1 MKLKLVMKMVLA
13 LLLVSAFLL
22 LYSVMQDQTLN
33 IAYVQAKVVDFGVW
47 RQSNAGLFVGFF
59 VVIYITITAL
69 SLPFAVWLTLAAG
82 LLFGLWWGTLI
93 VSFAS
98 SIGATLAFLSARF
111 VLRDWVATKLG
122 HRIKAIDSGLKKDG
136 VFYLFSL
143 RLIPVFPFF
152 AINLL
157 MGLTSVSTW
166 TFYWVSQAGML
177 AVTIVYVN
185 AGTQLANITNFNKSR
200 YDKFI
205 IIIKLKLLYP
215 CILYSMLQFY

>member
-1 MKLKLVMKMVLA
+1 MVTNMKLKLIIKMVFVLS
-13 LLLVSAFLL
+13 LVSAFVLL
-22 LYSVMQDQTLN
+22 FGVMQDQILN
-33 IAYVQAKVVDFGVW
+33 IAYAQTKVADLAVW
-47 RQSNAGLFVGFF
+47 RQANIGLFIGLFV
-59 VVIYITITAL
+59 VSYIVLTAL
-69 SLPFAVWLTLAAG
+69 SLLFSVWLTLAAG

-143 RLIPVFPFF
+143 RLIPVFLFF

-157 MGLTSVSTW
+157 MGL
-166 TFYWVSQAGML
+166 
-177 AVTIVYVN
+177 
-185 AGTQLANITNFNKSR
+185 K
-200 YDKFI
+200 
-205 IIIKLKLLYP
+205 
-215 CILYSMLQFY
+215 

>member
-1 MKLKLVMKMVLA
+1 MVTSIKLKLVMKMVFVLS
-13 LLLVSAFLL
+13 LVSAFVLL
-22 LYSVMQDQTLN
+22 FGVMQDQILN
-33 IAYVQAKVVDFGVW
+33 IACVQTKVADLAVW
-47 RQSNAGLFVGFF
+47 RQASIGLFIGLFV
-59 VVIYITITAL
+59 VSYIILTAL
-69 SLPFAVWLTLAAG
+69 SLPFSVWLTLAAG
-82 LLFGLWWGTLI
+82 LLLGLWWGTLI

-185 AGTQLANITNFNKSR
+185 AGTQLANITSF
-200 YDKFI
+200 
-205 IIIKLKLLYP
+205 
-215 CILYSMLQFY
+215 Q

>member
-1 MKLKLVMKMVLA
+1 MVFVLS
-13 LLLVSAFLL
+13 LVSAFVLL
-22 LYSVMQDQTLN
+22 FGVMQDQILN
-33 IAYVQAKVVDFGVW
+33 IAYAQTKVADLAVW
-47 RQSNAGLFVGFF
+47 RQANIGLFIGLFV
-59 VVIYITITAL
+59 VSYIVLTAL
-69 SLPFAVWLTLAAG
+69 SLLFSVWLTLAAG

-143 RLIPVFPFF
+143 RLIPVFLFF

-157 MGLTSVSTW
+157 MGL
-166 TFYWVSQAGML
+166 
-177 AVTIVYVN
+177 
-185 AGTQLANITNFNKSR
+185 K
-200 YDKFI
+200 
-205 IIIKLKLLYP
+205 
-215 CILYSMLQFY
+215 